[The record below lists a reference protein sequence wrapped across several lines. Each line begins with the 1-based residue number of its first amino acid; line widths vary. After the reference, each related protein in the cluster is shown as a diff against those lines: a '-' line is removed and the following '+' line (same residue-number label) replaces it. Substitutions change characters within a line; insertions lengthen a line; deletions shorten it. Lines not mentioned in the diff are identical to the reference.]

1 MIRSIFGKLFISYLA
16 VILVVALT
24 LSIFLSFLVRSHI
37 IENERRDLLQ
47 KGQSVVALLE
57 PAIASGRIPNP
68 LAMQIINQLT
78 GSSIWISDADGNV
91 LAGSTPPRWT
101 RTIGE
106 DEMKIKAL
114 FGGEPQSW
122 VRTGRRHADPAIVVA
137 VPLTNTSTQYAL
149 FLYTPITGVN
159 KTAQALEELLLYAA
173 LLGVLAAGAVSFFI
187 SRSLTRPISDI
198 SQAAS
203 RFADGDF
210 SSRSSVSGGDEI
222 GSLGNT
228 FNSMADSLAHIE
240 QNRRDFLANISHE
253 LKTPIASIQA
263 LTEAII
269 DGIVDTPEGQRRY
282 LGNIL
287 KETERI
293 GRLISE
299 LSDLS
304 ALEAGKLSIHP
315 QNLNLKNFLSAET
328 DKYTS
333 LLNDKKLS
341 WRISIP
347 ESLPLVQADPDRL
360 SQVFANLVT
369 NAVRYAPE
377 GSAIVLKLN
386 HGKNFV
392 TVSVSDSGPGI
403 APEDLPHIWERFY
416 RADKSRSR
424 HYGGSGLGLFITRNL
439 VHAMGGDITVE
450 SLPGK
455 GATFSFTI
463 PVSDSKNH

>member
-1 MIRSIFGKLFISYLA
+1 MIRSIFSKLFISYLA

-37 IENERRDLLQ
+37 IENERLDLLQ

-57 PAIASGRIPNP
+57 PAIASGHTPNP
-68 LAMQIINQLT
+68 LAMQMISRLT
-78 GSSIWISDADGNV
+78 GSSIWISDAEGNV
-91 LAGSTPPRWT
+91 LAGSPPPRWA
-101 RTIGE
+101 RAISG
-106 DEMKIKAL
+106 DELKIKAL
-114 FGGEPQSW
+114 FDGEPQSW
-122 VRTGRRHADPAIVVA
+122 VRTGRRQADPAIVVA
-137 VPLTNTSTQYAL
+137 VPLTNTTRYAL
-149 FLYTPITGVN
+149 FLDTPITGVN
-159 KTAQALEELLLYAA
+159 RTARALEELLLYAA

-187 SRSLTRPISDI
+187 SRSFTRPISAI

-228 FNSMADSLAHIE
+228 FNSMADSLANIE

-253 LKTPIASIQA
+253 LKTPIASIRA

-269 DGIVDTPEGQRRY
+269 DGIIDTPEGQQRY
-282 LGNIL
+282 LGNIV

-304 ALEAGKLSIHP
+304 ALEAGKLSIHL

-328 DKYTS
+328 DKYIS
-333 LLNDKKLS
+333 LLNDKKLNWS
-341 WRISIP
+341 ISIP
-347 ESLPLVQADPDRL
+347 ENIPFVQADPDRL

-377 GSAIVLKLN
+377 GSAIALKLN

-403 APEDLPHIWERFY
+403 APDDLPHIWERFY

-424 HYGGSGLGLFITRNL
+424 HLGGSGLGLFITRNL

-463 PVSDSKNH
+463 PVSDGKSR